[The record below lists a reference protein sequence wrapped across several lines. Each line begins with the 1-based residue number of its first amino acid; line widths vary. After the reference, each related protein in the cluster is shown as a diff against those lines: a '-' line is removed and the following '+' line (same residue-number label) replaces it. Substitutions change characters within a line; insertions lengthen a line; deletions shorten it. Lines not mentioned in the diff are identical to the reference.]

1 MAALDF
7 LCLCVCVFFLS
18 ASAVRAILWASWY
31 EAVTSVLYLL
41 DWLVLYRACGSA
53 SRLAAASLAHSRVHL
68 DKREALGIR
77 LCWCIITANVC
88 VCVLLMLCSQSWKD
102 VGIDE

>member
-1 MAALDF
+1 M
-7 LCLCVCVFFLS
+7 CSVFFLS

-31 EAVTSVLYLL
+31 EAVTSVMYLL

-88 VCVLLMLCSQSWKD
+88 VCVTNAMLAVLEGC
-102 VGIDE
+102 GHR